1 MGVVGADLCIIWYLF
16 KQKPSMVY
24 SLLNHGFWENV
35 KAVKVKGLLFIL
47 FFWLR
52 SRETKFGG

>member
-24 SLLNHGFWENV
+24 SLLNHGFWGNV

-47 FFWLR
+47 FF
-52 SRETKFGG
+52 G